1 MIYKVEK
8 EQLRVPAHI
17 DYLADLRDFVTKIGR
32 KYHLSEK
39 LVKSFKLAIDE
50 AATNIIRH
58 AYRGTNQQGYITLRA
73 VVRKTSVTF
82 SLIDQGKYFDPTR
95 VTEPD
100 LNRYVAIGKKGG
112 LGIFIMRRLMDEIDY
127 RKTEEGNELRLT
139 KNRPVHEEKRWLA
152 WLPKPLRSAPLGLKI
167 RFWARTSLM
176 ISAAILAAYLYMV
189 IPVRKHVLEQKL
201 DAWNTIASQIIRN
214 VVDQPQIFQDLTGTS
229 QASLHVLLNSYI
241 TDRSAE
247 LYEIAV
253 LDTTG
258 TIIGHSVWEKTFS
271 QYETPRVVQQEP
283 EIPGLT
289 YYDLFIEETGMTTQ
303 IYDYKVDIRLR
314 DHDRPIGQLHL
325 RIYKS
330 YIDELIAAR
339 RWEYTRLALL
349 AILTSSAG
357 LFVLIYLILNPLRK
371 LAEWVR
377 SAGSGEI
384 EDEIDI
390 DPTTEV
396 GEIAKAFTEITTKFR
411 ESQKNLAEQERLQ
424 KEMQVAQEIQ
434 QTLLPHEFPD
444 IEGYE
449 IAGHYE
455 AAQLIGGDYYDFVEV
470 DRDTLGIVVADV
482 SGKGV
487 PGSMVMTMIR
497 QALRTE
503 ARGIKDAA
511 EVLARLN
518 ELVLG
523 DMKKGMFVTVF
534 YVIIDSKRRRLN
546 YASAGHNP
554 MILYRASTQ
563 KTYYLNPRGFP
574 IGIQLTEPDLFR
586 KSIESDTL
594 QLAED
599 DLLLLYTDG
608 ITEAMNSRRQIFGEE
623 RLLQA
628 IRQYGHLRAQPFVEA
643 LRGEILAFTEEC
655 PQSDDITFVVI
666 REKTTAQKEEFRR
679 ACEAYRM
686 IMAGTS
692 IRQACEKAGIST
704 FVYYNKYK
712 REFEEAGIDNFAI
725 EPSVSVEAKHIAI
738 EDKAKIFDI
747 IKNHPEYGAK
757 RISDELNTEKYGF
770 TQISES
776 KIYEELVRLRLN
788 TRQLRE
794 AFVAR
799 GARRA
804 NRPIKPPGTPMLT
817 LDGRVILDQD
827 VYLNKPSPVVLDTE
841 SGRSQKPPVE
851 AEASTDTAE
860 QTPDARSTAAIPSV
874 EETRPEPESKDES
887 TEDTEAFSESVTA
900 PETATDEDEKTEH
913 PGEPTELETAFA
925 DLIGE
930 SSAVLE
936 ESDRAGTPA
945 DDEAGEVDELAMSE
959 DFVDS
964 DLVQTFTNESASALI
979 PGDEELSE
987 SEETSSPSAGVE
999 NSKATLPIADID
1011 ELLQKDGFQGSR
1023 LTSDEDEAES
1033 ETSSE
1038 SSTLRQAGL
1047 GFDQN
1052 EDTQN
1057 LDAKEQMLI
1066 EGFRLYKKKR
1076 YDEAIV
1082 AFQQI
1087 IELYPD
1093 YKEAYRILANAYFR
1107 RGDFQKA
1114 AETYEHIKTLDPSDT
1129 FAYENMGIVY
1139 TRQGQ
1144 FEEALQEWQKLL
1156 EIDPQRDDIRQKIE
1170 AFTEKLKS

>member
-1 MIYKVEK
+1 M
-8 EQLRVPAHI
+8 P
-17 DYLADLRDFVTKIGR
+17 F
-32 KYHLSEK
+32 
-39 LVKSFKLAIDE
+39 
-50 AATNIIRH
+50 
-58 AYRGTNQQGYITLRA
+58 
-73 VVRKTSVTF
+73 
-82 SLIDQGKYFDPTR
+82 
-95 VTEPD
+95 
-100 LNRYVAIGKKGG
+100 
-112 LGIFIMRRLMDEIDY
+112 
-127 RKTEEGNELRLT
+127 
-139 KNRPVHEEKRWLA
+139 
-152 WLPKPLRSAPLGLKI
+152 GLKI

-176 ISAAILAAYLYMV
+176 ISAAILVAYLYLV
-189 IPVRKHVLEQKL
+189 LPVRKQVLQQKL
-201 DAWNTIASQIIRN
+201 DAWDTIASQIIRN

-241 TDRSAE
+241 TDRSSE

-253 LDTTG
+253 LDTAG
-258 TIIGHSVWEKTFS
+258 LIIGHSVWEKTFS
-271 QYETPRVVQQEP
+271 QYEMPRTVYEEP
-283 EIPGLT
+283 DMHNLT
-289 YYDLFIEETGMTTQ
+289 YYDLLIEETGLTTQ

-314 DHDRPIGQLHL
+314 DSERPIGELHL

-330 YIDELIAAR
+330 YIDEMIAAR
-339 RWEYTRLALL
+339 RWEYTRLAIL
-349 AILTSSAG
+349 AMLTSSAG
-357 LFVLIYLILNPLRK
+357 LFLLIYLILNPLRK

-390 DPTTEV
+390 DPSTEV
-396 GEIAKAFTEITTKFR
+396 GEIAKAFTEITSKFR

-503 ARGIKDAA
+503 ARGVKDAA

-518 ELVLG
+518 ELILG
-523 DMKKGMFVTVF
+523 DMKKGMFVTMF

-628 IRQYGHLRAQPFVEA
+628 IRQLGHLRAQPFVEA
-643 LRGEILAFTEEC
+643 LRNEILAFTEEC

-692 IRQACEKAGIST
+692 IRQACETAGIST

-712 REFEEAGIDNFAI
+712 REFEEVGIDNFAI

-757 RISDELNTEKYGF
+757 RISDELNTEKYGY

-827 VYLNKPSPVVLDTE
+827 VHLTKPAPITFDLDAGKIRTD
-841 SGRSQKPPVE
+841 KPAAE
-851 AEASTDTAE
+851 AEETPATAE
-860 QTPDARSTAAIPSV
+860 ARH
-874 EETRPEPESKDES
+874 EPEPEQRPQPVTSEPQPVTEETQSDVAETPVGEEPVAEAADLSPADAAEES
-887 TEDTEAFSESVTA
+887 GP
-900 PETATDEDEKTEH
+900 PEH
-913 PGEPTELETAFA
+913 TELETAFA
-925 DLIGE
+925 DMIGE
-930 SSAVLE
+930 SNAILE
-936 ESDRAGTPA
+936 EDAAPEPEK
-945 DDEAGEVDELAMSE
+945 D
-959 DFVDS
+959 
-964 DLVQTFTNESASALI
+964 ESAASAKGLEEHEEFGAQDIVDAFGADSASSLI
-979 PGDEELSE
+979 TEATHAEDATDE
-987 SEETSSPSAGVE
+987 TAM
-999 NSKATLPIADID
+999 ATDAEPRAAMPIADID
-1011 ELLQKDGFQGSR
+1011 ELLQKDGFQVSH
-1023 LTSDEDEAES
+1023 LTSDEEGEGVEAGGAS
-1033 ETSSE
+1033 
-1038 SSTLRQAGL
+1038 SSTLRQAVL
-1047 GFDQN
+1047 GFEQDD
-1052 EDTQN
+1052 ETQ

-1066 EGFRLYKKKR
+1066 EGFRLYKKKQ

-1082 AFQQI
+1082 AFKRI
-1087 IELYPD
+1087 IDLYPD

-1107 RGDFQKA
+1107 RGDFDKA
-1114 AETYEHIKTLDPSDT
+1114 AETYEYIKTLDPSDT

-1139 TRQGQ
+1139 TKQGQ
-1144 FEEALQEWQKLL
+1144 YEEALLEWQKLL
-1156 EIDPQRDDIRQKIE
+1156 EIDPQRDDIRHKIE
-1170 AFTEKLKS
+1170 IFTEKLKS